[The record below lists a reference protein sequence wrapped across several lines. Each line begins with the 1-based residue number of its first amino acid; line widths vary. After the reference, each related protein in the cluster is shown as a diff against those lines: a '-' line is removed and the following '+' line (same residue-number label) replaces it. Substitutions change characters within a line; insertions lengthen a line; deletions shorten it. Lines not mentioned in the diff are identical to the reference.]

1 MATHPSAEKRN
12 RQNKKRRERNA
23 AIRSN
28 VHTQERK
35 LEEAIDNKDK
45 ATIKDMLSKTV
56 SAIMV
61 ARSKGVFHKRT
72 ASRKVARL
80 SRRAQNVIGSS
91 K

>member
-1 MATHPSAEKRN
+1 MANHQSAEKRN
-12 RQNKKRRERNA
+12 RQNKKRRTCNA
-23 AIRSN
+23 AIRSK

-35 LEEAIDNKDK
+35 LEEAIENKDEV
-45 ATIKDMLSKTV
+45 AIRDMLSKTV
-56 SAIMV
+56 STITT

-80 SRRAQNVIGSS
+80 SRRAQKTIE